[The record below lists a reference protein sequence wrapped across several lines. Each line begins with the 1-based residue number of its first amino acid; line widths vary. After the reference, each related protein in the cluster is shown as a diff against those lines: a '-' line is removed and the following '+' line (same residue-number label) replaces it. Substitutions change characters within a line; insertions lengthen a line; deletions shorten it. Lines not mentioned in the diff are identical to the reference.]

1 MHNFIP
7 ASSIVDMF
15 QAATGRSIGVIS
27 TWDFDQQMAINGNN
41 WQISMRKALLW
52 GSIFTDYKPPCQFR
66 FLSS

>member
-27 TWDFDQQMAINGNN
+27 TWDFGSTNGNKN
-41 WQISMRKALLW
+41 GNKWRISMRKALLW
-52 GSIFTDYKPPCQFR
+52 GSIYSLIINHHVNSDF
-66 FLSS
+66 